1 MALAISA
8 GLDTFE
14 SLKMVSNL
22 VENKKT
28 EEKIDVCRQVLLN
41 GDSLAD
47 GLKEASIFSNVNNR
61 MVAVGIKTGDIEQ
74 VLNKIADG
82 YQRANEKKI
91 NNIISVIEP
100 TLVIVLSLVV
110 GLILLSVILPL
121 MGIMTT
127 IG

>member
-1 MALAISA
+1 
-8 GLDTFE
+8 
-14 SLKMVSNL
+14 MVSNL
-22 VENKKT
+22 VENKAV
-28 EEKIDVCRQVLLN
+28 EGKIEICRQVLLN

-74 VLNKIADG
+74 VLTKIADG

-121 MGIMTT
+121 MGIMTA

>member
-1 MALAISA
+1 
-8 GLDTFE
+8 
-14 SLKMVSNL
+14 
-22 VENKKT
+22 
-28 EEKIDVCRQVLLN
+28 
-41 GDSLAD
+41 
-47 GLKEASIFSNVNNR
+47 NVNNR

-82 YQRANEKKI
+82 YERANEKKI
-91 NNIISVIEP
+91 NNIISIIEP

-121 MGIMTT
+121 MGIMTA